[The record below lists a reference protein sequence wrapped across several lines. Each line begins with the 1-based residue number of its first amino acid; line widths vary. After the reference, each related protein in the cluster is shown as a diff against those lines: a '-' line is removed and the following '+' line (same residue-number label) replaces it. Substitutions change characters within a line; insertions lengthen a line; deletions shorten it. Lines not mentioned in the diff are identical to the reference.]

1 MTVSHLCTDRDPVFV
16 RMDIVDSFSHAAV
29 DRHRHHRRSGH
40 VFTAE
45 SLSIAMTR
53 SDPKSPSIRSDLAI
67 L

>member
-16 RMDIVDSFSHAAV
+16 RMDIVDFFSHTAV

-45 SLSIAMTR
+45 NLSIADYNPCR
-53 SDPKSPSIRSDLAI
+53 SRFTLYQK
-67 L
+67 